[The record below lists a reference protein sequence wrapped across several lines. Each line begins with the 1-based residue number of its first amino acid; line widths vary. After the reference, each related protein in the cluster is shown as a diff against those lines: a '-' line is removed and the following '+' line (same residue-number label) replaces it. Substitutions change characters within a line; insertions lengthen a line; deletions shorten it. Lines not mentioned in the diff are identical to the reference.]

1 MSKEEAIELL
11 KNLAEDVN
19 VEEDA
24 YDTHF
29 TDEQTQEPLAYVNK
43 E

>member
-1 MSKEEAIELL
+1 MVSEEGAEQMSKEEAIELL

-29 TDEQTQEPLAYVNK
+29 TDE
-43 E
+43 